1 MIKSEQKWH
10 RWKNALSS
18 AILIYYSRNA
28 KCYTNLAFWW
38 DLSIP
43 YKSLKCLLAQTWW
56 INKGLDKESNLYFE
70 WQNYCSL
77 KYDDTI
83 WSPIDKSINLE
94 TKKKIIS
101 ATQEKWVFN
110 ARSRKVSMPKTS
122 LNKPPDFGLI
132 TTKCCKL
139 FFR

>member
-10 RWKNALSS
+10 RWRNALSN

-38 DLSIP
+38 DHYIP

-56 INKGLDKESNLYFE
+56 INKGLDKESNLCFE

-83 WSPIDKSINLE
+83 WYLIDKSINLE
-94 TKKKIIS
+94 TKKDYRS
-101 ATQEKWVFN
+101 YTRKWVFN
-110 ARSRKVSMPKTS
+110 ARSRKVSVSKTS
-122 LNKPPDFGLI
+122 LNKPPNLGLM